1 MTRRLRE
8 EAEQRQDAERK
19 AAEIRALAIAALE
32 ASRRAP
38 DKPLD
43 DPEALRRAAA
53 DKLAEGRLALPPP
66 EQSDEPDEEDW
77 DHVQALVAARSFV
90 VVGVDEEA
98 TCLPD

>member
-8 EAEQRQDAERK
+8 EAEQKRAAERK
-19 AAEIRALAIAALE
+19 EAEVRALALAALE

-53 DKLAEGRLALPPP
+53 EKLADGRLALPPP
-66 EQSDEPDEEDW
+66 VQSDEPDEDDW

-90 VVGVDEEA
+90 VVGEEA
-98 TCLPD
+98 PCLPD